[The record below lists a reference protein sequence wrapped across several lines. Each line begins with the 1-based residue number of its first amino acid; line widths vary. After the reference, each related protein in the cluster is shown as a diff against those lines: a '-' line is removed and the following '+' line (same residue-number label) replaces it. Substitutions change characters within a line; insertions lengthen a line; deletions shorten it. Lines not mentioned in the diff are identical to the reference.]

1 MRYHLKV
8 EGEQNP
14 FVRALIKYTCHTSDK
29 FANYLVLA
37 NMTIFLKGGLFLTN
51 VQTLLYDL
59 WAMVKFDIYSENEI
73 RVYFWHVYL
82 APVTKNF

>member
-1 MRYHLKV
+1 MSDSDIFLASSANILPGGRGAIIIYARCSFKGSTEMRYHLKV

-51 VQTLLYDL
+51 V
-59 WAMVKFDIYSENEI
+59 
-73 RVYFWHVYL
+73 
-82 APVTKNF
+82 